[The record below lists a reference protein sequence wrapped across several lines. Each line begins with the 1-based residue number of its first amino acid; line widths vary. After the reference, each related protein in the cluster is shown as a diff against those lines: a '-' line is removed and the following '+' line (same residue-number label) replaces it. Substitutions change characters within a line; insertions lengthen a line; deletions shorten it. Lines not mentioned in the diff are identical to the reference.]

1 MSVRN
6 AVENVENLPDGSR
19 VFLFGSACYRS
30 DPSDIDILYIYDAES
45 APPKDAYARFL
56 PVSNEITRS
65 VGIDVHATVLSTTE
79 VQESKFLERVEPQ
92 ELRST

>member
-6 AVENVENLPDGSR
+6 AVENVEDLPDGSR

-30 DPSDIDILYIYDAES
+30 HPRDIDILYIYDANS
-45 APPKDAYARFL
+45 VPPRDAYARFR

-65 VGIDVHATVLSTTE
+65 VGVNVHATVLSTTE
-79 VQESKFLERVEPQ
+79 VQESRFLERVEPH